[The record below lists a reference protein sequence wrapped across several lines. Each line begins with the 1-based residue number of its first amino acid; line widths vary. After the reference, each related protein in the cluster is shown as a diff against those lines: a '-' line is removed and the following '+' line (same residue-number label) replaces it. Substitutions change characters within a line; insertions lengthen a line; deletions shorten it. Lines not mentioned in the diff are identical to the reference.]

1 MEGRVEVFSTT
12 SYNTS
17 GVWGI
22 VCDDLWGKEEAQ
34 VVCKQLNVNS
44 TIGLFSCVEH
54 ALTLMLNLAKYV
66 YCTKT

>member
-1 MEGRVEVFSTT
+1 MYIHILLVGDIELRGGRNKMEGRVEVFSTT
-12 SYNTS
+12 IYNTS

-44 TIGLFSCVEH
+44 SIGLFLC
-54 ALTLMLNLAKYV
+54 
-66 YCTKT
+66 